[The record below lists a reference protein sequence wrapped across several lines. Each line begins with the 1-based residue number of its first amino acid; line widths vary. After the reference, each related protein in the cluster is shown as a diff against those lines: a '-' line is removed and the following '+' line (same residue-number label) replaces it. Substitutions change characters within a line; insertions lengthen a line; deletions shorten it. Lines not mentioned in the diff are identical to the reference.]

1 MAYKN
6 NLKEP
11 LMSEKIIDSW
21 TDQSFKLSYDYYET
35 EVELEGKKVK
45 KELKYNLIEMSE
57 QNIRDYISSKYIK
70 VDEIEM
76 EKLIKDLII
85 LKGYKSK
92 IEEDIESAKSHWVFY
107 SIHFAFFAALISVNY
122 EIHDI
127 VRDIVIVILFLLM
140 FKNIYDFI
148 KKDKEDKI
156 TYGILRTLNYA
167 ISMLEAIKEDVY
179 ANPEKVIDVKDS
191 NKEIEDSKKDITKN
205 INSNN
210 ISENLEGNIIQQN
223 EQTENK
229 LNHQICLN
237 GKRDSKHLSKKF
249 LTSSFKLA
257 KEEKPLKWNSSY
269 GRIYNYFTN
278 NYLEGYNKK
287 EDSNKLLDY
296 DLMILKTY
304 RDYIESIE
312 KNNDYLINCLFALIT
327 IIGITISLG
336 KYEKIV
342 CYGQILIGLYFGVAI
357 VYYFWRKTKL
367 SGSYKIRVCNKII
380 YKLEDLK

>member
-11 LMSEKIIDSW
+11 LMSEKITDSW

-35 EVELEGKKVK
+35 EVELEDK
-45 KELKYNLIEMSE
+45 KENTESKSNLDEMTE
-57 QNIRDYISSKYIK
+57 QNIRDYISNKYIQA
-70 VDEIEM
+70 DEIEM
-76 EKLIKDLII
+76 ENLIKDLII
-85 LKGYKSK
+85 LKGYKTR
-92 IEEDIESAKSHWVFY
+92 IEERLEFSKRSWESIAFC
-107 SIHFAFFAALISVNY
+107 FAIFAAILSVNFKMSDNY
-122 EIHDI
+122 RCLAI
-127 VRDIVIVILFLLM
+127 VFLFCCM
-140 FKNIYDFI
+140 FKIPYDI
-148 KKDKEDKI
+148 DKEKKEDRI

-167 ISMLEAIKEDVY
+167 ISILEAIKEDVY

-229 LNHQICLN
+229 LNHQICFN

-249 LTSSFKLA
+249 LTRSFKLA
-257 KEEKPLKWNSSY
+257 KKEEPLKWSSGY
-269 GRIYNYFTN
+269 KVIYNYFAD
-278 NYLEGYNKK
+278 NYLNGYDKDK
-287 EDSNKLLDY
+287 DANKLLDY

-312 KNNDYLINCLFALIT
+312 KNNDYLINCLILLIS
-327 IIGITISLG
+327 IIGIFLSLIDSEETIING
-336 KYEKIV
+336 V
-342 CYGQILIGLYFGVAI
+342 ILIISYFAFVI
-357 VYYFWRKTKL
+357 LFYVYRTTKL